1 MNQESL
7 KNSSIWGMLRP
18 YALLIAGLVFLTVL
32 ANGLNLAIPKI
43 ISSAID
49 SYGQQAFDLQL
60 VIIEFFIVSLLI
72 FIFVYL
78 QNIMQTSVS
87 EKVAKNLRT
96 DLASKI
102 STQDYNYIQGV
113 TPSRLLTNLTS
124 DVDAVKTFVSQAVT
138 SIISSVFLI
147 LGASILLFMIN
158 WELAL
163 AILAIMPIIGIT
175 FAFVFSKVRKLFK
188 ANQETIDWLNKII
201 NESILGST
209 LIRILN
215 SQTYEYQKFL
225 EATTRAKDIGMQILK
240 LFATLMP
247 IIMLTSNLAILVILL
262 LGWHYVIIGSMS
274 LGDFS
279 AFNGYLAI
287 LIFPIIILGFTSS
300 VIAQASASYARIFE
314 VLSTPEKIEIWKN
327 KQEISGAISL
337 KNIRLQFG
345 EKVVL
350 DSVSFSIQ
358 PGSRTAIIGPTAAG
372 KTQLLYLLTG
382 LVQPTS
388 GSIEYDGEKLE
399 NYNKESLHEQIGLV
413 FQDSNLFNLTL
424 RENIAFSNT
433 VDDASL
439 EKAINTAE
447 LRDFIQA
454 LPDGLDTIVSER
466 GTSLSGGQ
474 KQRIML
480 ARALTL
486 NPKILFL
493 DDFTAR
499 LDTKT
504 ESKILGNV
512 YKNYPNTTL
521 ISVTQKIESIQDY
534 DQIILLMEGEII
546 AKGTHEELLA
556 TTPEYIQIY
565 QSQFSTHDYELSA

>member
-262 LGWHYVIIGSMS
+262 LG
-274 LGDFS
+274 
-279 AFNGYLAI
+279 
-287 LIFPIIILGFTSS
+287 
-300 VIAQASASYARIFE
+300 
-314 VLSTPEKIEIWKN
+314 
-327 KQEISGAISL
+327 
-337 KNIRLQFG
+337 
-345 EKVVL
+345 
-350 DSVSFSIQ
+350 
-358 PGSRTAIIGPTAAG
+358 
-372 KTQLLYLLTG
+372 
-382 LVQPTS
+382 
-388 GSIEYDGEKLE
+388 
-399 NYNKESLHEQIGLV
+399 
-413 FQDSNLFNLTL
+413 
-424 RENIAFSNT
+424 
-433 VDDASL
+433 
-439 EKAINTAE
+439 
-447 LRDFIQA
+447 
-454 LPDGLDTIVSER
+454 
-466 GTSLSGGQ
+466 
-474 KQRIML
+474 
-480 ARALTL
+480 
-486 NPKILFL
+486 
-493 DDFTAR
+493 
-499 LDTKT
+499 
-504 ESKILGNV
+504 
-512 YKNYPNTTL
+512 
-521 ISVTQKIESIQDY
+521 
-534 DQIILLMEGEII
+534 
-546 AKGTHEELLA
+546 
-556 TTPEYIQIY
+556 
-565 QSQFSTHDYELSA
+565 